1 MNKYTEM
8 QARQYEEWANTWS
21 VDNRDPVVGGFDL
34 HNDWQDYNDYL
45 FKDVNN
51 TNKKICLDF
60 GCGPGRNLVKFADTF
75 KELHGVDISQ
85 KNLDNAVIW
94 LQHNKKDISNHK
106 LFLTNGTDLD
116 RIESNSYD
124 VVMST
129 ICFQH
134 ICVHDIRYNFLKEFY
149 RVLKPGGVLT
159 MQMGFGPKVETKN
172 SVGYYDNNIDA
183 EGTNGQMDTRV
194 ENPTELQTDL
204 EKIGF
209 TKFNHYI
216 RPVGPGDGHP
226 NWIFFNATK
235 K

>member
-8 QARQYEEWANTWS
+8 QARQYETWASSWS
-21 VDNRDPVVGGFDL
+21 IDNRDPVVGGFDL
-34 HNDWQDYNDYL
+34 HNVWQDYDDYL
-45 FKDVNN
+45 FKDI
-51 TNKKICLDF
+51 NKTESKVCIDF
-60 GCGPGRNLVKFADTF
+60 GCGPGRNLVKFGDRF
-75 KELHGVDISQ
+75 KELHGVDIS
-85 KNLDNAVIW
+85 KTNLDNAKIW
-94 LQHNKKDISNHK
+94 IEHNGRNISNHK
-106 LFLTNGTDLD
+106 LFLTNGTDLSG
-116 RIESNSYD
+116 IESSTYD

-134 ICVHDIRYNFLKEFY
+134 ICVYDIRYEFLKEFH
-149 RVLKPGGVLT
+149 RILKKGGTLT
-159 MQMGFGPKVETKN
+159 MQMGFGPKVETKS
-172 SVGYYDNNIDA
+172 SVGYYENNIDA

-194 ENPTELQTDL
+194 EDPSELQTDL

-209 TKFNHYI
+209 HKFNYYI